1 MKYVRMLLMIGIAAG
16 FVMGCASAPAAP
28 TTGQRTVIK
37 QSGNMP
43 DWVTTPPKEKN
54 GNMYFM
60 GYRTRAIDYE
70 DGVTDARMDALR
82 KVAEMVQ
89 TVVHTSYEKARTEY
103 GIPKDDQDAG
113 RDLEDGIIA
122 QAKAAVTG
130 ADQTA
135 GWWEEY
141 TETDAGRISYFY
153 DVAVLMELSKTNF
166 DKSLDNT
173 FQSAEQK
180 AKDAKNKKA
189 ADVLKRMRQDIKANP

>member
-1 MKYVRMLLMIGIAAG
+1 MKHVRVLLMIGIVAG
-16 FVMGCASAPAAP
+16 FAIGCASAPATP

-54 GNMYFM
+54 GNLYFM
-60 GYRTRAIDYE
+60 GYRTRAIAYE
-70 DGVTDARMDALR
+70 DGITDARMDAMR

-89 TVVHTSYEKARTEY
+89 TVVHTSYEKARIEY

-122 QAKAAVTG
+122 QAKASVTG
-130 ADQTA
+130 ANQIA

-141 TETDAGRISYFY
+141 TEKDAGRISYFY
-153 DVAVLMELSKTNF
+153 DVAVLMELSKADF
-166 DKSLDNT
+166 ERSLANT
-173 FQSAEQK
+173 LEGAEQK
-180 AKDAKNKKA
+180 ARDAKNKKA
-189 ADVLKRMRQDIKANP
+189 AEVLERMRQDIKANP